1 MVGVNRNQLQKGQ
14 GLVVHRGD
22 FLQEGSGLG
31 SFFSGLLKKILPLA
45 KRGIGA
51 VLKNKTVQKVGKDLF
66 HQGIQASTDAVA
78 DIIQGEDPSIKAKA
92 KLASAKS
99 QIADTLRVLPGELLG
114 DGDSNKKKRK
124 SSPSAPK
131 RSKKLKKGKGKGKYN
146 IFKDA

>member
-1 MVGVNRNQLQKGQ
+1 MVGVNRNQIQKGQ

-51 VLKNKTVQKVGKDLF
+51 VLKNKSVQKVGTDLF

-78 DIIQGEDPSIKAKA
+78 DVIQGEDPSVKARA
-92 KLASAKS
+92 RLADAKS

-114 DGDSNKKKRK
+114 GSDKKKRK
-124 SSPSAPK
+124 LKPSVK
-131 RSKKLKKGKGKGKYN
+131 RSKKQKVGKKGKYN

>member
-51 VLKNKTVQKVGKDLF
+51 VLKNKSVQKVGKDLF

-114 DGDSNKKKRK
+114 DSNKKKRK
-124 SSPSAPK
+124 SEPSAPK
-131 RSKKLKKGKGKGKYN
+131 SSKKLKKGKGKGKYN